1 MTTVGL
7 VYSRLRQEE
16 RLLLDAAERLGIAV
30 VPQNDAELQLRLDG
44 GLLGDVILSR
54 SVSTSRGLA
63 VLAACDAWGL
73 PAVNRFDVAVRCADK
88 AHTSWLLAAA
98 RVPTPDTRVAFTS
111 ETALAAL
118 DDLGYPAVLKPV
130 QGSWARMVSRLRDR
144 DEAEQVLEVREHLA
158 NPVQH
163 IHYVQQ
169 YIEKAVKG
177 VHRDLRAFVVGGETI
192 ACIAR
197 RSPHWIT
204 NTARGATAEGIVVTD
219 DLGDLCVRAAE
230 AVGGGVLA
238 IDLMETPDGLVVH
251 EVNHTMEFRN
261 SITTTGVDIPGR
273 ILQYCI
279 EEARR

>member
-16 RLLLDAAERLGIAV
+16 RLLLDAAERLGVAV
-30 VPQNDAELQLRLDG
+30 APQNDAELQLRLDG
-44 GLLGDVILSR
+44 GLEGDVILSR

-88 AHTSWLLAAA
+88 AHTSWLLAAHG
-98 RVPTPDTRVAFTS
+98 VPTPDTRVAFTADS
-111 ETALAAL
+111 ALAAL
-118 DDLGYPAVLKPV
+118 DDIGYPAVLKPV

-144 DEAEQVLEVREHLA
+144 AEADQLLEHREHLA

-163 IHYVQQ
+163 IHYVQE
-169 YIEKAVKG
+169 YVDKEAG
-177 VHRDLRAFVVGGETI
+177 GSHADLRAFVVGDETI
-192 ACIAR
+192 ACIRR

-204 NTARGATAEGIVVTD
+204 NTARGAVATGVAVTPE
-219 DLGDLCVRAAE
+219 LGELCVRAAE

-238 IDLMETPDGLVVH
+238 IDLMESRDGLIVH

-261 SITTTGVDIPGR
+261 SIAPTGVDIPAR
-273 ILQYCI
+273 ILAHCVS
-279 EEARR
+279 EAKR